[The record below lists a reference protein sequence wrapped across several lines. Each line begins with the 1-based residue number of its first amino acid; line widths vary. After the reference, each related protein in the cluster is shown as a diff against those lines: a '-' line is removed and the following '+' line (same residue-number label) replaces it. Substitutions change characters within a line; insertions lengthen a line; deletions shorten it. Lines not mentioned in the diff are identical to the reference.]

1 VKGWSA
7 LDSGT
12 IVLPVPASVREWEE
26 KQKTALQESLKN
38 LQDAGV
44 NIGQIP
50 KQELED
56 GEGEVLTALKTW
68 HNYLD
73 SCHRQQRSERVD
85 ELEDLRLRL
94 DAWRSDMAVRFRM
107 SPADV
112 MPEHLML
119 KVAYAAASLKT
130 GTLERE
136 ALLQVGVRSGG
147 IDDLELTV
155 TSWLEE
161 TRKNNNSSL
170 NRYGSTD
177 PNVATSCQMILLE
190 ENFKP
195 SKSWDFFVYKPNKKS
210 GLAAWESSYNR
221 FMAGEHIQTIAMSPV
236 NGRPIQVSTVVSHIF
251 DGLVSGREVN
261 LRRLN
266 AVATFPNKAEWE
278 RLEEME
284 KESGID
290 VTANPDVS
298 GKDGGPFRMT
308 DFLTPV
314 MGPDFA
320 SKEFS
325 DRTEEE
331 KTIFNK
337 WCSLLKCYISFR
349 RSGYKPCFEEQMVL
363 TERV

>member
-1 VKGWSA
+1 MKGWSV
-7 LDSGT
+7 LNSGA

-26 KQKTALQESLKN
+26 KQKIALQESLKN
-38 LQDAGV
+38 LKDAGV
-44 NIGQIP
+44 NIEQIP

-147 IDDLELTV
+147 IDDLESTI

-161 TRKNNNSSL
+161 TRTKNNTSL
-170 NRYGSTD
+170 SRDGSTD
-177 PNVATSCQMILLE
+177 PNLATSCQMVLPE
-190 ENFKP
+190 EIFKP
-195 SKSWDFFVYKPNKKS
+195 SKPWDFFVYKPNIKS

-221 FMAGEHIQTIAMSPV
+221 FMAGEHIQTIAMSPA
-236 NGRPIQVSTVVSHIF
+236 NGRPLQVATVATHIF

-266 AVATFPNKAEWE
+266 SVATFPNKAEWE

-284 KESGID
+284 RETSID
-290 VTANPDVS
+290 VTGNPSVS

-314 MGPDFA
+314 MGPEFA

-331 KTIFNK
+331 KDIFNK
-337 WCSLLKCYISFR
+337 WCSLLKCYTSFR
-349 RSGYKPCFEEQMVL
+349 RVGYKPCFEEK
-363 TERV
+363 TN